1 MEFDSPRLNQ
11 KDGEK
16 GFRNIKAL
24 PFLSFSQN
32 YVLPAPSS
40 EGACGCTV
48 FLVMQLFLI
57 VFSEV

>member
-16 GFRNIKAL
+16 GFRYIITL

-40 EGACGCTV
+40 EGADGCTI
-48 FLVMQLFLI
+48 F
-57 VFSEV
+57 